1 MIKHLQDLWILKE
14 GGIVIFSKKGNTNI
28 NEQFIGGFISALSSF
43 SKAIL
48 NEMLSYF
55 ATDNLKVKILSK
67 NGFMFVGRFLKKVK
81 DKQIMKEL
89 EFIIEKFF
97 EFYHERKL
105 YNIEVQ
111 INEFSEFGKILEPE
125 YESLADYVSYVWN
138 NRIDDQKSC

>member
-89 EFIIEKFF
+89 EYIVGKFF
-97 EFYHERKL
+97 EFYHEKKL

-111 INEFSEFGKILEPE
+111 INEFREFGKVLEPE
-125 YESLADYVSYVWN
+125 YDSLADYVSYVWN